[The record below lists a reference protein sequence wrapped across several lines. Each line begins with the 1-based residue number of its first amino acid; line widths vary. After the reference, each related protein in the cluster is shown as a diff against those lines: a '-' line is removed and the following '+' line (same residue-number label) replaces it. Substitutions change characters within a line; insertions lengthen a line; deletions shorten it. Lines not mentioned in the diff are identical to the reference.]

1 MHRSQPKTNIHSTC
15 HEWGDVSDF
24 LYVWNA
30 NSGRLAGALIS
41 AAPCEKSRV
50 KSRSDYACAQCEGPL
65 RELTSQE
72 LLGEA
77 AYGRERGEV
86 ELSEVYVA
94 VAGLGRYLF
103 TRSAPWWLVS
113 TADNHTRPF
122 TDTYTVSQTRSS
134 AIAEGPRDASCQL
147 KSCQLPRNSAET
159 TCTTSPEPSI
169 TCR

>member
-1 MHRSQPKTNIHSTC
+1 MSAIS
-15 HEWGDVSDF
+15 
-24 LYVWNA
+24 YVWNA
-30 NSGRLAGALIS
+30 NSGRLAEALIS

-86 ELSEVYVA
+86 ELSEVHVA

-103 TRSAPWWLVS
+103 TRSAP
-113 TADNHTRPF
+113 
-122 TDTYTVSQTRSS
+122 
-134 AIAEGPRDASCQL
+134 
-147 KSCQLPRNSAET
+147 
-159 TCTTSPEPSI
+159 
-169 TCR
+169 